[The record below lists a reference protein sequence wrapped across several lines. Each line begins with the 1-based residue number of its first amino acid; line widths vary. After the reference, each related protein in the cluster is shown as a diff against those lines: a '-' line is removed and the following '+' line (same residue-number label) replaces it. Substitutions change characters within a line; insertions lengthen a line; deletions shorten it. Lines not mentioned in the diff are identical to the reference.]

1 MLQFDRTNPVGRGLA
16 PAALSVFAYSVGR
29 KKVNCPEGARE
40 AGLGHDPARRF
51 TGFHP
56 AGRGAFP
63 VMGKYPKDHWD
74 GSDEHFA
81 LIVAFPQTPFTG
93 DAYLQ
98 GGAKFPAR
106 KI

>member
-63 VMGKYPKDHWD
+63 VMGKYPKDHW
-74 GSDEHFA
+74 GR
-81 LIVAFPQTPFTG
+81 L
-93 DAYLQ
+93 
-98 GGAKFPAR
+98 R
-106 KI
+106 